1 MEFEKDGVKFSF
13 GGGQMKTAGAG
24 RVTDAQKVIDK
35 DENNLGAKAAA
46 AAAALVL
53 GAVIKHKRN
62 KKKKKK

>member
-24 RVTDAQKVIDK
+24 KVTDAHKVIDR
-35 DENNLGAKAAA
+35 DESNLGAKAAA

-53 GAVIKHKRN
+53 GAMIKRKKA